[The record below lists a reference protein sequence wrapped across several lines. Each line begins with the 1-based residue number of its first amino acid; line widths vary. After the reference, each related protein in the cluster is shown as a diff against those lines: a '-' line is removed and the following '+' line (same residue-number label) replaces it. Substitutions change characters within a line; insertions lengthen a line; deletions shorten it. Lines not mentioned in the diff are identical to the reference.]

1 MKSQLKSNL
10 PVKLARGRERFEEWR
25 SKQKS
30 YHRLPKHLWSLAARL
45 AHEYGISQTAHALR
59 LDYNYLKKHMGSA
72 VSGDKT
78 QTATGQQFFQLLGSE
93 LTATV
98 ECVIECEDTKGTR
111 IRIQIK
117 GRELPYLETISK
129 TLWNNKR

>member
-1 MKSQLKSNL
+1 MQNSLKPEL
-10 PVKLARGRERFEEWR
+10 PVKLARGRERFEKWR

-30 YHRLPKHLWSLAARL
+30 YHRLPKHLWSLAVRL
-45 AHEYGISQTAHALR
+45 GREYGLNQTAHALR
-59 LDYNYLKKHMGSA
+59 LDYNYLKKHMDSA
-72 VSGDKT
+72 VSDDKT
-78 QTATGQQFFQLLGSE
+78 QTAAGQQFFQLLGSE

-98 ECVIECEDTKGTR
+98 ECVIECEDAKGTR

-117 GRELPYLETISK
+117 GRELPDMESISK